1 MTKAAAPSGSEVA
14 AQPGAIA
21 LLAFAIAGILIA
33 GYLTAVHYTPLPLV
47 CSTTGLIDCAQVT
60 SSAYSVVPGTTL
72 PITVPGM
79 GWFALSG
86 ALAVAALLRRGD
98 AGTLRLT
105 HLLWATL
112 GLLAALYLVFVEI
125 VRLHRICLWC
135 SAVHLLLLA
144 SFLVALSRVQA
155 LPEEP

>member
-1 MTKAAAPSGSEVA
+1 MTVAAATSGSEEH
-14 AQPGAIA
+14 AQPGVIA

-33 GYLTAVHYTPLPLV
+33 GYLTAVHYTPLPMV

-98 AGTLRLT
+98 AGSLRLT

>member
-1 MTKAAAPSGSEVA
+1 MIKAAAPGGSEVG

-98 AGTLRLT
+98 AGSLRLT

-155 LPEEP
+155 LPEES

>member
-1 MTKAAAPSGSEVA
+1 MTVADERGAVGRPS
-14 AQPGAIA
+14 PGALA
-21 LLAFAIAGILIA
+21 LLAFAIAGLVIA

-79 GWFALSG
+79 VSFLVSG
-86 ALAVAALLRRGD
+86 ALAIAALRQRQPSV
-98 AGTLRLT
+98 TLRVT
-105 HLLWATL
+105 QLLWSTA

-135 SAVHLLLLA
+135 TAVHLLLLA
-144 SFLVALSRVQA
+144 SFLVALGRVQA

>member
-1 MTKAAAPSGSEVA
+1 MIKAAAPGGSEVG

-98 AGTLRLT
+98 AGSLRLT

-112 GLLAALYLVFVEI
+112 GLLAALYLVFIEI

-155 LPEEP
+155 LPEES

>member
-1 MTKAAAPSGSEVA
+1 MTRAVAPSSSEVA